1 MLENQPDKN
10 RGVFMTGL
18 PQKRGP
24 KVGDNFIQT
33 PRKTHE
39 EWARLTLRS
48 PSAAALLH
56 VLTWRVGEHNAVV
69 ASYQTLADL
78 MGVSAMTVRRAV
90 EVLRTGL
97 WIEVR
102 RIGGA
107 GTTNAYVLND
117 RVAWHT
123 ARDNLRYSLFSATV
137 IASESEQPDRDE
149 LGQQAPLN
157 RIPRLFP
164 GEQQMPFGDGLPP
177 PSEPPLPGME
187 LDLPALVERERG
199 HGDEPVA
206 VGQII
211 AGLGLKGDT

>member
-1 MLENQPDKN
+1 MA
-10 RGVFMTGL
+10 GL
-18 PQKRGP
+18 PEKRGP
-24 KVGDNFIQT
+24 KVGDTFIQT

-39 EWARLTLRS
+39 EWARLTLRN

-78 MGVSAMTVRRAV
+78 MGVSTMTIRRAV
-90 EVLRTGL
+90 DVLRVGL
-97 WIEVR
+97 WLEVR

-137 IASESEQPDRDE
+137 VASEVEQPDRDE
-149 LGQQAPLN
+149 LGNQAPLN

-164 GEQQMPFGDGLPP
+164 GEQQMPSGDGLPP
-177 PSEPPLPGME
+177 PSEPALPGME
-187 LDLPALVERERG
+187 RDLPVLQEPDR
-199 HGDEPVA
+199 HGESRSIGDLISHASRVSGNSEPTD
-206 VGQII
+206 I
-211 AGLGLKGDT
+211 